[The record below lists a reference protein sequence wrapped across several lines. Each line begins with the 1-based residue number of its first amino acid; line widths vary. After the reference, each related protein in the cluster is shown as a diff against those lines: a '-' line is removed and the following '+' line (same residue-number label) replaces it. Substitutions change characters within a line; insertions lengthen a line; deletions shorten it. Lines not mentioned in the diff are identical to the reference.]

1 MNSIRATLPFEQI
14 SKDYPNPTTIDDD
27 LLDSFT
33 PIFLIRHPAL
43 VMQSYYEVN
52 AQSIGANVEDEQ
64 FESMISVKW
73 VRILFD
79 HYRRLGCIQPLV
91 VDARDV
97 VYRTGELIEL
107 ICDRFG
113 LDKAGV
119 SSEWQPEALSE
130 APGEFFK
137 MRLRASK
144 GVERD
149 GDSVSLRFRQ
159 I

>member
-1 MNSIRATLPFEQI
+1 M
-14 SKDYPNPTTIDDD
+14 
-27 LLDSFT
+27 
-33 PIFLIRHPAL
+33 FLIRHPAL
-43 VMQSYYEVN
+43 VIQSYYEVN
-52 AQSIGANVEDEQ
+52 TQSIGADVEDEQ

-79 HYRRLGCIQPLV
+79 HYRRLGRKQPLV
-91 VDARDV
+91 IDARDV
-97 VYRTGELIEL
+97 VYRTGELTESM
-107 ICDRFG
+107 CDRFG

-149 GDSVSLRFRQ
+149 GDSVSLRFCQ
-159 I
+159 V